1 VRKEPFHTVPYR
13 TLPCAFCLKGT
24 AALAIVFCRQRTG
37 RHGMSVQQK
46 WIFGG
51 LLGGLLLLLFPP
63 FLYSPA
69 GAGRQWGFLLGFPA
83 YVVYHHA
90 LLRAVYA
97 GRRCRGAAHPG
108 TMRAGRPAGCAGRTE
123 KGRYRF
129 SAAGNGQRRRF
140 LIYRVLLH
148 ADCGVS
154 PRAENSR
161 RNNTRRA
168 RRPSD
173 EGWTRAPRAENRRNN
188 FARVH
193 TRATLEVRI

>member
-1 VRKEPFHTVPYR
+1 
-13 TLPCAFCLKGT
+13 
-24 AALAIVFCRQRTG
+24 
-37 RHGMSVQQK
+37 MSVQQK

-63 FLYSPA
+63 FLYGPA

-97 GRRCRGAAHPG
+97 GRRCRGEARPG
-108 TMRAGRPAGCAGRTE
+108 TMRAGRPAGYAGRTG
-123 KGRYRF
+123 KGRDRF

-154 PRAENSR
+154 
-161 RNNTRRA
+161 TRWWKPQREDYATQKQCHYLA
-168 RRPSD
+168 RD
-173 EGWTRAPRAENRRNN
+173 NRRYENTPPPLLRNEALCFRKAMLTSGGYRHVFVNN
-188 FARVH
+188 NIDTLVVSSH
-193 TRATLEVRI
+193 TWPLSDIHNP

>member
-1 VRKEPFHTVPYR
+1 
-13 TLPCAFCLKGT
+13 
-24 AALAIVFCRQRTG
+24 
-37 RHGMSVQQK
+37 MSVQQK

-63 FLYSPA
+63 FLYGPA

-83 YVVYHHA
+83 Y
-90 LLRAVYA
+90 
-97 GRRCRGAAHPG
+97 
-108 TMRAGRPAGCAGRTE
+108 
-123 KGRYRF
+123 
-129 SAAGNGQRRRF
+129 
-140 LIYRVLLH
+140 
-148 ADCGVS
+148 
-154 PRAENSR
+154 AENSR

-168 RRPSD
+168 RRPPD